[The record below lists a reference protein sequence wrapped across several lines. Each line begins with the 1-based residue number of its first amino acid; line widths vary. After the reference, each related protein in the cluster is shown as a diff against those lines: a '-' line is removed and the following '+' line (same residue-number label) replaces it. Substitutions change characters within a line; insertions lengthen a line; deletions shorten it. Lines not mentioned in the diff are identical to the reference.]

1 KKRPNEIKLS
11 DIERA
16 VHAAGEAGFFPLDE
30 RWHIRGSQYSD
41 SLSKQMVWLS
51 GLVPYRQVVQV
62 FERIGQRVICQSN
75 LWRETQ
81 AQGTR
86 LQAELNH
93 QRTVVAPERV
103 VVGQERDD
111 HDMPKGVSMDGGM
124 VNIRGEGW
132 KEFKAGVVY
141 DVALRP
147 GKDPQTREAVDLPCI
162 EARRYTAV
170 LGEVGQFA
178 PALWAIAVAHELPR
192 AARSSVTA
200 DGAEWIWN
208 VTADLFP
215 DSTQIVDWYHATQ
228 HLVQAAHALFAEDE
242 IQANKWY
249 RSMQTPLFRGDI
261 WRITRPLLNAN
272 LAAHARYF
280 EHHQR
285 RMRYQESREQ
295 GWLIGSGPVES
306 EIKQFKV
313 RLTGPGM
320 RWSRP
325 HAERMLVIRTAVLSD
340 DFDTL
345 WAVA

>member
-1 KKRPNEIKLS
+1 MKPAE
-11 DIERA
+11 
-16 VHAAGEAGFFPLDE
+16 VGFSPLDE
-30 RWHIRGSQYSD
+30 RWQIRGSQYSD

-51 GLVPYRQVVQV
+51 GLLAYGQVVQV
-62 FERIGQRVICQSN
+62 FERIGQRSIPQSN

-81 AQGTR
+81 KQGDR
-86 LQAELNH
+86 LQAELDR
-93 QRTVVAPERV
+93 QRAAVAPERV
-103 VVGQERDD
+103 VVGHERDD
-111 HDMPKGVSMDGGM
+111 HDIPKGVSMDGGM

-141 DVALRP
+141 DVTARP
-147 GKDPQTREAVDLPCI
+147 GQDPQTGETVDLPCI
-162 EARRYTAV
+162 ETRRYTAV
-170 LGEVGQFA
+170 LGDVGQFA

-208 VTADLFP
+208 LTAALFP
-215 DSTQIVDWYHATQ
+215 DSTQIVDWYHAMQ
-228 HLVQAAHALFAEDE
+228 HLAQAAHALFPDDE
-242 IQANKWY
+242 TQADKWY
-249 RSMQTPLFRGDI
+249 RSMQTPLFRGEI
-261 WRITRPLLNAN
+261 WRITRPLFNAD

-285 RMRYQESREQ
+285 RMQYQEFRED

-306 EIKQFKV
+306 EIKQFKA

-325 HAERMLVIRTAVLSD
+325 NAERMLVIRSAVLSD
-340 DFDTL
+340 DFDAL
-345 WAVA
+345 WAAA